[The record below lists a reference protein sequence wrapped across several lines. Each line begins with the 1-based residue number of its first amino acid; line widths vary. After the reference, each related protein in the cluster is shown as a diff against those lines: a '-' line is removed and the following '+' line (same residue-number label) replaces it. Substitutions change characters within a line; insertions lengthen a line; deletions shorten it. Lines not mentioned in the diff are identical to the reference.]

1 MMFTFVAHPDI
12 RTHPPIMMRASL
24 PSTLIFLAML
34 TSCSDTGNNP
44 LNAQSSGAGTN
55 PANWV
60 EGRDYTVLERVR
72 FLDQQGFD
80 RPVEAFSLLFPR
92 GWKTEGG
99 VQWGNWNGC
108 RGEMVRNYVK
118 ASSPDGRMMLEAF
131 PSRAFTWSDD
141 AMMQQSMQMAAA
153 NGGCMVNAPFDAK
166 QYIEGFARQDLGAQ
180 ASNIRIDESRMP
192 IHKALD
198 EQSNN
203 MSRQYGTDQSQST
216 TIATGDLSWPD
227 GTEGIIYA
235 GVTNIIL
242 RKPDYMSGG
251 ETTISSTAVIQS
263 TLLRFPKGQRDEASK
278 LLNMIITSHRVNP
291 VWSNAYHKFMT
302 EMSAIEHRGNMERIR
317 LAGEQSKAYADAQS
331 AASDQRMRNW
341 ENQQKADDR
350 QHQAFVQTIREVETW
365 QDGSGSVE
373 LSAGYN
379 EAWSRPDGTYILSND
394 ALFDPSV
401 VFQEDWKRM
410 QKR

>member
-1 MMFTFVAHPDI
+1 MTMRTTFPH
-12 RTHPPIMMRASL
+12 
-24 PSTLIFLAML
+24 TLLLLAL
-34 TSCSDTGNNP
+34 TVSCTESGNNP
-44 LNAQSSGAGTN
+44 LNAQTSANTKSGGK
-55 PANWV
+55 WV

-108 RGEMVRNYVK
+108 KGELVRNYVK
-118 ASSPDGRMMLEAF
+118 ATSPDGRMMLEAF
-131 PSRAFTWSDD
+131 PTRAFTWTDD
-141 AMMQQSMQMAAA
+141 AMMQQGMQMAAA
-153 NGGCMVNAPFDAK
+153 NGGCMVNTPFDAM
-166 QYIEGFARQDLGAQ
+166 QYIDGFARRDLGAQ
-180 ASNIRIDESRMP
+180 ASNIRLDESRMP
-192 IHKALD
+192 IHKAMD
-198 EQSNN
+198 EQANSI
-203 MSRQYGTDQSQST
+203 SRQYGNDQSQTT
-216 TIATGDLSWPD
+216 TIATGDLIFPD

-242 RKPDYMSGG
+242 RKPDYMSGSV
-251 ETTISSTAVIQS
+251 TTMSSTAVIQN

-278 LLNMIITSHRVNP
+278 LLNMIITSHRTNP
-291 VWSNAYHKFMT
+291 VWSKAHHDFMT
-302 EMSAIEHRGNMERIR
+302 RMSAIEHRGNMERIR

-365 QDGSGSVE
+365 KDPNGTVE

-394 ALFDPSV
+394 PLFDPNV
-401 VFQEDWKRM
+401 AFQENWDRM